1 MKKNDPD
8 DNQPVLK
15 QTSNKVE
22 QEMYKKEDDRVL
34 SSNQNLK
41 VESEIKDNKN
51 IFESESMVL

>member
-1 MKKNDPD
+1 LKKNDPD